1 MKKES
6 KTTVKSEKSKRL
18 KINKDWKDE
27 VRTIKKKNE
36 ETRRI

>member
-27 VRTIKKKNE
+27 VRIKKTND

>member
-6 KTTVKSEKSKRL
+6 KRTVKSEYSKRL

-27 VRTIKKKNE
+27 VRIKK
-36 ETRRI
+36 